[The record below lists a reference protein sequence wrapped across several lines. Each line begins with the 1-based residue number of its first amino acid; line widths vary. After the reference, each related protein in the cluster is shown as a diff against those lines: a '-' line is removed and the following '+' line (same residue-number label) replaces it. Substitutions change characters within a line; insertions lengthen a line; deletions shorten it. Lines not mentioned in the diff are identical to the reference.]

1 MQQATHYLLPEKLK
15 TLSNELFLCVCCF
28 SPKRVS
34 FSKNFGEED
43 PIAPFS
49 FKTPGPW
56 EPGRSLYLGVAMDAE
71 GAAGAGGKP
80 VELFF
85 HEFQQDVFDEVFF
98 WL

>member
-1 MQQATHYLLPEKLK
+1 
-15 TLSNELFLCVCCF
+15 
-28 SPKRVS
+28 
-34 FSKNFGEED
+34 
-43 PIAPFS
+43 
-49 FKTPGPW
+49 
-56 EPGRSLYLGVAMDAE
+56 MDAE